1 MRKVEGQTSQAE
13 RKLRV
18 KENHEKLEKLK
29 YSHYGWKTE
38 REVHDNGEEARGVSL
53 GGVDCPLSLSS
64 FLIAVIRISPLPFS
78 NGSRLVQSKV
88 AICVFFFKLVL

>member
-53 GGVDCPLSLSS
+53 GGGWTVLSLSPHS
-64 FLIAVIRISPLPFS
+64 
-78 NGSRLVQSKV
+78 
-88 AICVFFFKLVL
+88 